1 MKNNQK
7 GIIQLLLVI
16 GIVAVLTFIGY
27 LLYTQNMQKQKI
39 SVSAVPSPYQVQ
51 YQKAGDEVAPV
62 KDSSDL
68 TSVDATLDATD
79 ITELDTSLNALGSAT
94 AGF

>member
-7 GIIQLLLVI
+7 GITQVLLVV

-39 SVSAVPSPYQVQ
+39 VTSAVPSPYQAQ
-51 YQKAGDEVAPV
+51 YQQAGQAVAPI
-62 KDSSDL
+62 KD
-68 TSVDATLDATD
+68 T
-79 ITELDTSLNALGSAT
+79 TSLNSAASNLDTTDLTQLDAHLNALNSASL
-94 AGF
+94 GF